1 MAKYFNESELSYKS
15 LLAGAQQS
23 VVTDVV
29 KVTPG
34 AYAIGTLLAN
44 DGAGTFAPIASTAS
58 AVDAV
63 LLQDTTADDKKALV
77 AYTGEF
83 IEGSVVCSDKKPP
96 ADALKA
102 AAAKV
107 NIYFRKQ
114 SNKEVK

>member
-1 MAKYFNESELSYKS
+1 MAKYFNESELSYKT

-29 KVTPG
+29 KITAG
-34 AYAIGTLLAN
+34 EYGLGTLLAKDSSGN
-44 DGAGTFAPIASTAS
+44 FAPIASTAS

-63 LLQDTTADDKKALV
+63 LLQDTTTDDTKALV

-83 IEGSVVCSDKKPP
+83 LEGSVICSDEKAPS
-96 ADALKA
+96 DALKA